1 MKLNLNHIFTLK
13 LIAVLCILFSCTR
26 DDDSLQRI
34 DQIMNIYI
42 KTKTGQDLLNSKKT
56 GSFIGYSI
64 NDQNG
69 TTDIAPVSIPLKMT
83 ADSIYYMEYIA
94 GAKRVIMDSISPD
107 NRTYKSDLV
116 FSLRR
121 TVNNVPDTINDV
133 MRIEYRWTP
142 ALFQV
147 SKVIYN
153 GKVEFTKEANEPNSI
168 NVVTI
173 VK

>member
-1 MKLNLNHIFTLK
+1 MKNIFWGMLVIVFA
-13 LIAVLCILFSCTR
+13 LLSCR
-26 DDDSLQRI
+26 GDENDSLQRI

-42 KTKTGQDLLNSKKT
+42 KNSAGQDLLNSKKA

-83 ADSIYYMEYIA
+83 TDSIYYMEYIA
-94 GAKRVIMDSISPD
+94 GAKRVTMDSISPD
-107 NRTYKSDLV
+107 NRTYRSDLV

-121 TVNNVPDTINDV
+121 TVNNVPDTINDA

-142 ALFQV
+142 TLFQV

-153 GKVEFTKEANEPNSI
+153 GEEVKFTKDGNESNSI

>member
-1 MKLNLNHIFTLK
+1 MKLNLNHIFALK

-26 DDDSLQRI
+26 DDDSIQRI

-42 KTKTGQDLLNSKKT
+42 KNSAGQDLLNSKKA

-69 TTDIAPVSIPLKMT
+69 SKDITPVSIPLKMT
-83 ADSIYYMEYIA
+83 TDSIYYMEYIT
-94 GAKRVIMDSISPD
+94 GAKRVTKDSISPD
-107 NRTYKSDLV
+107 NRTYRSDLV

-142 ALFQV
+142 SVFQV

>member
-13 LIAVLCILFSCTR
+13 LIAVLCILFSCTS

-42 KTKTGQDLLNSKKT
+42 KNSAGQDLLNSKKA

-69 TTDIAPVSIPLKMT
+69 SKDISPVSIPLKMT
-83 ADSIYYMEYIA
+83 TDSVYYMEYIA
-94 GAKRVIMDSISPD
+94 GAKRIALDSINPD
-107 NRTYKSDLV
+107 NRTYRSKLL

-121 TVNNVPDTINDV
+121 TINKVTDTINDNV
-133 MRIEYRWTP
+133 EIEYRWTP
-142 ALFQV
+142 SLFQV

-153 GKVEFTKEANEPNSI
+153 GKVEFTKEANQPNSI